1 MIALA
6 RKTLVYEWRR
16 FVPSV
21 FAVGFAGVL
30 LAMQAALVLGIFGSA
45 ALYVTASGADLWVG
59 FPGTQ
64 SVNFGR
70 AIGADVEM
78 RLRMDPDITAVE
90 PYQWVDG
97 DWRTSAADAGGGG
110 VSIYLSGIRTGVG
123 SMMFSRALS
132 GWQRERLREP
142 GAVIVDRADLS
153 SLGTREGGQAWING
167 HRVQVVAVVDG
178 LRGLGGANVLAS
190 LETAREI
197 AGTAAQAG
205 PTYFVAAVRTGVDP
219 QAVRQRLQ
227 APQPG
232 GFGPYEVWTAQEF
245 AHRSQLYWMLDT
257 GAGAGV
263 LFMAIVV
270 CIVGAVVTSQSL
282 RTVVVGSAR
291 EYATL
296 NALGVSRA
304 ALGRVVV
311 EQSFWIGLSGFVLAA
326 LASAALLGLAAAYR
340 VPVSL
345 NVAAVA
351 ACAVLVA
358 LLSLLSGLGA
368 VRSVL
373 RADPAA
379 LLR

>member
-97 DWRTSAADAGGGG
+97 DWRTSAADAGGG

-132 GWQRERLREP
+132 GWQR
-142 GAVIVDRADLS
+142 
-153 SLGTREGGQAWING
+153 
-167 HRVQVVAVVDG
+167 
-178 LRGLGGANVLAS
+178 
-190 LETAREI
+190 
-197 AGTAAQAG
+197 
-205 PTYFVAAVRTGVDP
+205 
-219 QAVRQRLQ
+219 
-227 APQPG
+227 
-232 GFGPYEVWTAQEF
+232 
-245 AHRSQLYWMLDT
+245 
-257 GAGAGV
+257 
-263 LFMAIVV
+263 
-270 CIVGAVVTSQSL
+270 
-282 RTVVVGSAR
+282 
-291 EYATL
+291 
-296 NALGVSRA
+296 
-304 ALGRVVV
+304 
-311 EQSFWIGLSGFVLAA
+311 
-326 LASAALLGLAAAYR
+326 
-340 VPVSL
+340 
-345 NVAAVA
+345 
-351 ACAVLVA
+351 
-358 LLSLLSGLGA
+358 
-368 VRSVL
+368 
-373 RADPAA
+373 
-379 LLR
+379 

>member
-45 ALYVTASGADLWVG
+45 ALYVTASGAGLWVG

-70 AIGADVEM
+70 SIGADVEM

-110 VSIYLSGIRTGVG
+110 VSIYLSGIRTGAG

-197 AGTAAQAG
+197 AGAAAQAG
-205 PTYFVAAVRTGVDP
+205 PTYFVAAVRAGVDP
-219 QAVRQRLQ
+219 QRVRQRLQ
-227 APQPG
+227 EPQPG
-232 GFGPYEVWTAQEF
+232 GFGPYEVWTAREF
-245 AHRSQLYWMLDT
+245 AQRSQLYWMLDT

-304 ALGRVVV
+304 ALSRVVV

-345 NVAAVA
+345 NIAAVA